1 MRHYHTLYLHE
12 SDASVNEMLIKMITA
27 HANLSTRGQRYDW
40 SYEWRHDHIDVLFR
54 SKADWRHFEET
65 FEKEHR
71 EFLAKH
77 ELLPDDDSDVDLGS
91 PAHIRIVVDRS

>member
-1 MRHYHTLYLHE
+1 
-12 SDASVNEMLIKMITA
+12 MIIA

-40 SYEWRHDHIDVLFR
+40 HYEWRHDHIDVHFR
-54 SKADWRHFEET
+54 SKADWRHFEEN

-77 ELLPDDDSDVDLGS
+77 ELLLDDDFDVDLDS
-91 PAHIRIVVDRS
+91 SAQIRIVVDQF